1 MTLGRNINHSFS
13 EINTIREKAIEL
25 NDHVSSHE
33 CCGLDR
39 LGKLIVYLFF
49 VYLTSEEKK
58 KEENEKTIDISKGL
72 DNKDLTELAF
82 RARLIEK
89 DNGMED
95 YEIFSFISSLRDKLF
110 FNIKEELSGGSE
122 ESSNSFFSSF
132 GYDIEVDEI
141 YDLMAFI
148 WRRYISRHYT
158 DEELRLSQ
166 SILSIADGDYIL
178 LESHT
183 LPGLFM
189 SIGKEKECDV
199 VFSIDNVYERTL
211 SKMLFIMT
219 VPKNRWNRYRFIK
232 EITGEESLRNNN
244 REGLE
249 YPNKVVSFSSLDAG
263 IRVIRDQN
271 SNLGNKFFSI
281 KDLIERGAKTLF
293 FVSSG
298 LLSFGKGGANKLRKE
313 VFNIDS
319 SLSVLSF
326 DRRYQNIIF
335 IDGTKKREEEVL
347 MLNLDEVDI
356 VFDDVTC
363 SEIAASITGDEEK
376 AGDLKDRAMRIK
388 RDTIE
393 KDDYMLDPPYF
404 VEKKV
409 GEIRGLSE
417 IDAKLDEKYRDLSAL
432 CRRMRG

>member
-1 MTLGRNINHSFS
+1 
-13 EINTIREKAIEL
+13 
-25 NDHVSSHE
+25 
-33 CCGLDR
+33 
-39 LGKLIVYLFF
+39 
-49 VYLTSEEKK
+49 
-58 KEENEKTIDISKGL
+58 
-72 DNKDLTELAF
+72 
-82 RARLIEK
+82 
-89 DNGMED
+89 
-95 YEIFSFISSLRDKLF
+95 
-110 FNIKEELSGGSE
+110 
-122 ESSNSFFSSF
+122 
-132 GYDIEVDEI
+132 
-141 YDLMAFI
+141 MAFI

-178 LESHT
+178 LESNT

-219 VPKNRWNRYRFIK
+219 VPKDKWNRYRFIK

-271 SNLGNKFFSI
+271 SNLGNKFFLI

-326 DRRYQNIIF
+326 DRRHQNIIF

-393 KDDYMLDPPYF
+393 KDDYMLYPPYF
-404 VEKKV
+404 IEKKV